1 MTLEMTGD
9 LLGLGSI
16 VRLETESASGLFV
29 VLARGA
35 FRPDNTRNEVVARYL
50 VGPHPYGEA
59 PDRETFPIV
68 ATEIHTVVHHG
79 YTDAADTEFLTDLL
93 DQMENGR
100 RTTTQ
105 VKQFAGALTDIP
117 DAIPSGEASEQ
128 AAQVRADPFFE
139 LRGLVQQQDRKG
151 ES

>member
-35 FRPDNTRNEVVARYL
+35 FRPDNTRNEVIARYL

-79 YTDAADTEFLTDLL
+79 YTDVADTEFLADLL
-93 DQMENGR
+93 DRMENGR
-100 RTTTQ
+100 RKTTQ
-105 VKQFAGALTDIP
+105 AKQFAGALTDIP
-117 DAIPSGEASEQ
+117 DALSSGQESEK
-128 AAQVRADPFFE
+128 AARVRVDPFFE